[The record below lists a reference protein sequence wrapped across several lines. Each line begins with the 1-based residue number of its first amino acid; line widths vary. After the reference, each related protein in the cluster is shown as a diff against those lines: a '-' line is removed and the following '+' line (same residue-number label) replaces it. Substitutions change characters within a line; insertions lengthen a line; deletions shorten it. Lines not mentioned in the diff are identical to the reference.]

1 MLIPVLGV
9 VILTGMRREELTE
22 ERRGHTEREI

>member
-9 VILTGMRREELTE
+9 VILTGMRGEELTE
-22 ERRGHTEREI
+22 ERRGHIKREI